1 MCTLKK
7 QGDRTAANVKKNADG
22 TDPFQKGIIMTAQ
35 TKKSVGQESYLLWKY
50 VGVVSSYPLHT
61 LSTMTDALRL
71 N

>member
-35 TKKSVGQESYLLWKY
+35 TKKKCWA
-50 VGVVSSYPLHT
+50 GVLPFMEICRSSF
-61 LSTMTDALRL
+61 
-71 N
+71 